1 MSAERSSLRDV
12 QARFYSLVTAPQG
25 VALGL
30 TQESLTSQDLESD
43 ICGDERL
50 SATERLDV
58 YANMYFFRILDVLRD
73 DYPRLLAVV
82 GDGEFHNLVTDYL
95 LACRPASFTLRNVGS
110 RLSGFLAAHR
120 LSADQP
126 WLADLA
132 QLERQRI
139 EVFDAADSE
148 ALSLL
153 DLQTIAP
160 EAFADL
166 RVQLITAHT
175 TFEAGYAIE
184 PVWSN
189 RASAD
194 EQPSPVA
201 EPHTVLVWRQDPMV
215 YQRPLDALETALYS
229 SLRRGVAF
237 GLLCEQISEL
247 RPDRDVAQL
256 AFELLG
262 RLVNDGLLAAGQI
275 M

>member
-1 MSAERSSLRDV
+1 MPAERSSLRDI

-30 TQESLTSQDLESD
+30 VEEGLTSKDLAID

-50 SATERLDV
+50 SATERLDL

-73 DYPRLLAVV
+73 DYPRLRAVV

-95 LACRPASFTLRNVGS
+95 LACRPASFSLRNAGS
-110 RLSGFLAAHR
+110 RLPGFLASHR
-120 LSADQP
+120 LSVHQS
-126 WLADLA
+126 WLSDLA

-148 ALSLL
+148 VLSVP
-153 DLQTIAP
+153 DLQRIAP
-160 EAFADL
+160 GAFADL
-166 RVQLITAHT
+166 HVQLIAAHT
-175 TFEAGYAIE
+175 TFEAGYAVE

-189 RASAD
+189 GPG
-194 EQPSPVA
+194 EVEGPSPA
-201 EPHTVLVWRQDPMV
+201 ADPHTVLVWRQDPLV
-215 YQRPLDALETALYS
+215 YHRRLDALETALYP

-237 GLLCEQISEL
+237 GLVCEQISQM
-247 RPDRDVAQL
+247 RSDRDVAQL
-256 AFELLG
+256 AFEFLG
-262 RLVNDGLLAAGQI
+262 RLVNDGLLAVAS